1 MTKVTEKDVGK
12 MATPYGRIRESAAG
26 NTATPART
34 PQRNRRRD
42 GIEENVVREEE
53 KFDTDVRGF
62 RQPWRSTGS
71 EGDTFE
77 GGGQAHHP
85 AAAEDN
91 AWGIHSRE
99 VDDGD
104 EDAPRVPHE
113 GNHILREKLA
123 QKPYEKVK
131 ADTGG
136 GEKGWVNKVKVHE
149 KGAGASKG
157 SSSDPDQV

>member
-1 MTKVTEKDVGK
+1 MEKH
-12 MATPYGRIRESAAG
+12 
-26 NTATPART
+26 
-34 PQRNRRRD
+34 
-42 GIEENVVREEE
+42 
-53 KFDTDVRGF
+53 
-62 RQPWRSTGS
+62 WS

-77 GGGQAHHP
+77 GEGQAHHP

-91 AWGIHSRE
+91 TWGIHSRE
-99 VDDGD
+99 GDDGD

-136 GEKGWVNKVKVHE
+136 GTKGWVNRVKVHE